1 MCVCES
7 VGDLFRVNFSGT
19 GQERQ
24 GGYLTTKHNK
34 STNCKSSQVKSSQ
47 VKSSQVKS
55 SQVKSSQVKSSQVKS
70 TNLSSSIRHAV
81 LEAPRGDSSDAVAHA
96 KARGREEGP
105 NDSRYPERQDD
116 GEALYAITTGQ

>member
-34 STNCKSSQVKSSQ
+34 STNC
-47 VKSSQVKS
+47 KS